1 MENQINKD
9 IMEQFNSQSWLN
21 GLSRRNLFGGILFM
35 AFTAS
40 FLCINPSGS
49 LAEQKKPPVSGYLG
63 SSQCRS
69 CHEKFYQLWATSHHG
84 LAMQPYTESFAEAN
98 LKPQLDEIVIGG
110 IRYRAVID
118 EGPGFVVESMPGKQ
132 KKHPILHVLG
142 GKNVYYFLTPLEKG
156 HLQTLPVAYD
166 VNKQQWFDT
175 AASGVRHFPSM
186 TDSPVHWT
194 DREYTFNTACY
205 ACHACHVSQL
215 VKNYD
220 SKTDAYNTQWKE
232 PGINC
237 ETCHG
242 PADEHVRVCLEA
254 GEGNVPKDLKLKTIT
269 QSRGFTGHK
278 VDSACSTCH
287 AKGIPITNEFVPGDD
302 FFQHSDLVT
311 LEHPDFYSD
320 GRDLGENYT
329 FTTWRMSSCAQF
341 GKLDCVY
348 CHTSSGRFRFKDKPN
363 DACISCHSGKGKNFK
378 AHTHHEK
385 SDVQCIQCH
394 MPMTDFARMNRSDHS
409 MRPPMPSAT
418 IQFQSPNA
426 CSICHQDKDAQWAD
440 DSVRQWHKED
450 YQKPTLE
457 TAALI
462 DQARKGDWKNVSK
475 MLTYLQRK
483 DKDEIFAN
491 SLIRLLQNKDAPR
504 IAVVL
509 TDLLKN
515 DPSPLIRSSAANVLG
530 YRLNEKTIPALA
542 KATEDP
548 YRLVRIRAVPSLP
561 SVPERMI
568 PADHRNAVKKASQEY
583 VASLASRP
591 DDGTS
596 HYNLGNFYMA
606 GGKLKQAID
615 SYETAIKLQKDLILP
630 YVNASLVYNRLGDN
644 DTAAER
650 LRQAIAIDPN
660 STAAHLNLALLYGE
674 MGQHEKAIDEFRTT
688 FKLNSQSAVA
698 AYNLCILLAEK
709 KQQEAIAW
717 GRRAAQLQPD
727 NARYAYTLAFYLHR
741 AEQSDEVVGLLQ
753 PFVGRHTTEVNIYML
768 LAEVYEQM
776 GDRSAAIKVY
786 ETAAGNEQF
795 PGQVRSMFQS
805 HLQRLISQ

>member
-1 MENQINKD
+1 MERLEEKL
-9 IMEQFNSQSWLN
+9 WLN
-21 GLSRRNLFGGILFM
+21 GHKKWSLPGILFVVI
-35 AFTAS
+35 AIG
-40 FLCINPSGS
+40 FLCYSSS
-49 LAEQKKPPVSGYLG
+49 LAEQKKPSVSGYLG

-69 CHEKFYQLWATSHHG
+69 CHERFYQLWASSYHG
-84 LAMQPYTESFAEAN
+84 LAMQPYTELFAKEN
-98 LKPQLDEIVIGG
+98 LKPQLDEIVIGK

-118 EGPGFVVESMPGKQ
+118 EGPGFVIESEAQKQ

-175 AASGVRHFPSM
+175 AASGVRHFP
-186 TDSPVHWT
+186 DRANDEAVHWT
-194 DREYTFNTACY
+194 DRAYTFNTACY
-205 ACHACHVSQL
+205 ACHVSQL

-220 SKTDAYNTQWKE
+220 PKTDAYDTQWKE

-269 QSRGFTGHK
+269 QSRGFTGHQT
-278 VDSACSTCH
+278 DAACSTCH
-287 AKGIPITNEFVPGDD
+287 AKGMPITNEFVPGDD

-311 LEHPDFYSD
+311 LEHPDFYPD

-329 FTTWRMSSCAQF
+329 FTSWRMSKCAQS
-341 GKLDCVY
+341 GKLDCGS

-363 DACISCHSGKGKNFK
+363 DTCTSCHSDKAKNFK

-385 SDVQCIQCH
+385 SVVTCIQCH

-418 IQFQSPNA
+418 LQFQSPNA
-426 CSICHQDKDAQWAD
+426 CNICHQDKDAQWAD
-440 DSVRQWHKED
+440 GHVRQWHKED

-462 DQARKGDWKNVSK
+462 NQARKGDWKNLSK
-475 MLTYLQRK
+475 MLAYIQHK
-483 DKDEIFAN
+483 DRDEVFAN
-491 SLIRLLQNKDAPR
+491 SLIRLLQNNNDPR
-504 IAVVL
+504 IAVIL

-515 DPSPLIRSSAANVLG
+515 DLSPLVRSSAANVLG
-530 YRLNEKTIPALA
+530 YRLDEKTVPALA
-542 KATEDP
+542 KAAEDP

-568 PADHRNAVKKASQEY
+568 PADHRIAVKKASQEY
-583 VASLASRP
+583 VASMASRP
-591 DDGTS
+591 DDAMS
-596 HYNLGNFYMA
+596 HYNLGNFYRN
-606 GGKLKQAID
+606 GGKLKQAAD
-615 SYETAIKLQKDLILP
+615 SYETAIKLQKNLILP

-650 LRQAIAIDPN
+650 LKQAMAIDPN
-660 STAAHLNLALLYGE
+660 STAAHLNLAMLYGE
-674 MGQHEKAIDEFRTT
+674 MGERDKAVNEFRTT
-688 FKLNSQSAVA
+688 FKLDPQSAVA
-698 AYNLCILLAEK
+698 AYNLCILLAETK
-709 KQQEAIAW
+709 PQELIDW
-717 GRRAAQLQPD
+717 GRKAIRLQPE

-741 AEQSDEVVGLLQ
+741 AEQSDEVVAILQ
-753 PFVGRHTTEVNIYML
+753 PFVDRHTTEVDIYRML
-768 LAEVYEQM
+768 TGVYEQM
-776 GDRSAAIKVY
+776 GDRAAAIKVY
-786 ETAAGNEQF
+786 ETAAENKQF
-795 PGQVRSMFQS
+795 PEQVRSMFRS
-805 HLQRLISQ
+805 HLQELMSQ

>member
-1 MENQINKD
+1 
-9 IMEQFNSQSWLN
+9 
-21 GLSRRNLFGGILFM
+21 M
-35 AFTAS
+35 AFVGS
-40 FLCINPSGS
+40 FFCLGDLSS
-49 LAEQKKPPVSGYLG
+49 LAVPQDRSESGYLG

-69 CHEKFYQLWATSHHG
+69 CHERFYQLWGSSHHG
-84 LAMQPYTESFAEAN
+84 LAMQPYTEAFAEKN
-98 LKPQLDEIVIGG
+98 LKPQLDEIIIGKA
-110 IRYRAVID
+110 RYRAVID
-118 EGPGFVVESMPGKQ
+118 EGPGFVIESESQKQ
-132 KKHPILHVLG
+132 KKYPILHVLG
-142 GKNVYYFLTPLEKG
+142 GKNVFYFLTPLEKG

-175 AASGVRHFPSM
+175 AASGIRHFPDR
-186 TDSPVHWT
+186 TDEAVHWT

-205 ACHACHVSQL
+205 ACHVSQL

-220 SKTDAYNTQWKE
+220 PKTDAYNTQWKE

-269 QSRGFTGHK
+269 QSRGFTGHQA
-278 VDSACSTCH
+278 DSACSTCH
-287 AKGIPITNEFVPGDD
+287 AKGMPITNEFVPGDD

-329 FTTWRMSSCAQF
+329 FTTWRMSACAQS

-348 CHTSSGRFRFKDKPN
+348 CHTSSGRFRFKDTPD
-363 DACISCHSGKGKNFK
+363 DACISCHSGKEKNFK

-385 SDVQCIQCH
+385 SDVHCIQCH

-426 CSICHQDKDAQWAD
+426 CNICHQDEDAKWAD
-440 DSVRQWHKED
+440 GHVRQWHKED

-462 DQARKGDWKNVSK
+462 DQARKGNWKNLSR
-475 MLTYLQRK
+475 MLTYLQQK

-491 SLIRLLQNKDAPR
+491 SLIRLLQSNNDPR

-561 SVPERMI
+561 SVPDRMI
-568 PADHRNAVKKASQEY
+568 PADLKDAIEKASQEY
-583 VASLASRP
+583 VASMASRP
-591 DDGTS
+591 DDAMS

-606 GGKLKQAID
+606 GGKFKQAVD
-615 SYETAIKLQKDLILP
+615 SYETAIKLQKNLILP
-630 YVNASLVYNRLGDN
+630 YVNASLVYNHLGDN

-650 LRQAIAIDPN
+650 LKQAIAIDPN
-660 STAAHLNLALLYGE
+660 SDAAHLNLALLYGE
-674 MGQHEKAIDEFRTT
+674 IDKRDKAVDEFRIA
-688 FKLNSQSAVA
+688 FKLNSRSASA
-698 AYNLCILLAEK
+698 AYNLCVLLAETDAP
-709 KQQEAIAW
+709 QAIAW
-717 GRRAAQLQPD
+717 AKKACQIQPN
-727 NARYAYTLAFYLHR
+727 NAKYAYTLGFYLYQAKR
-741 AEQSDEVVGLLQ
+741 ISEVIATLE
-753 PFVGRHTTEVNIYML
+753 PFVGQKTTEVNIYL
-768 LAEVYEQM
+768 LLGDIYEQT
-776 GDRSAAIKVY
+776 GDITAAVRVY
-786 ETAAGNEQF
+786 KTAAGNEQLSE
-795 PGQVRSMFQS
+795 PVRSGFRM
-805 HLQRLISQ
+805 HIQRLTSL

>member
-1 MENQINKD
+1 MKR
-9 IMEQFNSQSWLN
+9 
-21 GLSRRNLFGGILFM
+21 LSDYRKWTLSGILFM
-35 AFTAS
+35 AFVAG
-40 FLCINPSGS
+40 FLCISHSSS
-49 LAEQKKPPVSGYLG
+49 LAEKKKPPVSGYLG

-69 CHEKFYQLWATSHHG
+69 CHERFYQLWGSSYHG
-84 LAMQPYTESFAEAN
+84 LAMQPYTESFAEKN
-98 LKPQLDEIVIGG
+98 LKPQLDEIIIGKT
-110 IRYRAVID
+110 RYRAVID
-118 EGPGFVVESMPGKQ
+118 EGPGFVIESKSQKQ
-132 KKHPILHVLG
+132 KKYPILHVLG
-142 GKNVYYFLTPLEKG
+142 GKNVYYFLTPLKKG

-194 DREYTFNTACY
+194 DREYTFNTSCY
-205 ACHACHVSQL
+205 ACHVSQL

-220 SKTDAYNTQWKE
+220 PKTDAYNTQWKE

-254 GEGNVPKDLKLKTIT
+254 GEGNVPKDMKLKTIT
-269 QSRGFTGHK
+269 QSRGFTGHQ

-287 AKGIPITNEFVPGDD
+287 AKGMPITNEFVPGESL
-302 FFQHSDLVT
+302 FQHSDLVT
-311 LEHPDFYSD
+311 LEHPDFYPD

-329 FTTWRMSSCAQF
+329 FTTWQMSPCVQS

-363 DACISCHSGKGKNFK
+363 DACISCHPAKEKNFK

-385 SDVQCIQCH
+385 TDATCIQCH

-426 CSICHQDKDAQWAD
+426 CNICHQDKDAKWAD
-440 DSVRQWHKED
+440 GYVRQWHKED
-450 YQKPTLE
+450 YQKSTLE

-462 DQARKGDWKNVSK
+462 DQARKGNWKNLSG
-475 MLTYLQRK
+475 MLAYLQRK
-483 DKDEIFAN
+483 DRDEIFAN
-491 SLIRLLQNKDAPR
+491 SLIRLLQNNDDPR

-515 DPSPLIRSSAANVLG
+515 DPSPLVRSSAANVLG
-530 YRLNEKTIPALA
+530 YRLNETTIPALA

-548 YRLVRIRAVPSLP
+548 CRLVRIRAVPSLP
-561 SVPERMI
+561 SVPDRMI
-568 PADHRNAVKKASQEY
+568 PADLKDAVKKASQEY
-583 VASLASRP
+583 VASMASRP
-591 DDGTS
+591 DDAMS

-606 GGKLKQAID
+606 GSNLKQAVD

-650 LRQAIAIDPN
+650 LKQAIVIDPN
-660 STAAHLNLALLYGE
+660 SIAAHLNLALLYGE
-674 MGQHEKAIDEFRTT
+674 MGQRDKAIDQFRAT
-688 FKLNSQSAVA
+688 FKLDPESAVA
-698 AYNLCILLAEK
+698 AYNLCVLLAETK
-709 KQQEAIAW
+709 PSESIVW
-717 GRRAAQLQPD
+717 GRKAIQLQPK

-741 AEQSDEVVGLLQ
+741 VEQSNEVVGILQ
-753 PFVGRHTTEVNIYML
+753 PFVDRHTTEVNIYML
-768 LAEVYEQM
+768 LAGVYEQM

-786 ETAAGNEQF
+786 ETAAGNEHLSEKT
-795 PGQVRSMFQS
+795 RSGFRTHIQ
-805 HLQRLISQ
+805 QLISQ

>member
-1 MENQINKD
+1 MKR
-9 IMEQFNSQSWLN
+9 LN
-21 GLSRRNLFGGILFM
+21 GYRKWSLPGLLFIAAGF
-35 AFTAS
+35 F
-40 FLCINPSGS
+40 CIGHLDT
-49 LAEQKKPPVSGYLG
+49 LAEQKKTPVSGYLG

-84 LAMQPYTESFAEAN
+84 LAMQPYTESFAKAN

-118 EGPGFVVESMPGKQ
+118 EGPGFVVESMPEKQ

-205 ACHACHVSQL
+205 ACHVSQL

-220 SKTDAYNTQWKE
+220 AKTDAYNTQWKE

-269 QSRGFTGHK
+269 QSRGFTGHQT
-278 VDSACSTCH
+278 DAACSTCH
-287 AKGIPITNEFVPGDD
+287 AKGMPITNEFVPGDD

-311 LEHPDFYSD
+311 LEHHDFYPD

-329 FTTWRMSSCAQF
+329 FTTWRMSPCAQS
-341 GKLDCVY
+341 GKLDCMV
-348 CHTSSGRFRFKDKPN
+348 CHTSSGRFRFKDTPN
-363 DACISCHSGKGKNFK
+363 DACISCHPAKEKNFQ

-385 SDVQCIQCH
+385 SDVHCIQCH

-426 CSICHQDKDAQWAD
+426 CNICHQDKDAKWAD
-440 DSVRQWHKED
+440 DHVRQWHKED

-462 DQARKGDWKNVSK
+462 DQARKGDWKKLSE
-475 MLTYLQRK
+475 MLAYLQRK

-491 SLIRLLQNKDAPR
+491 SLIRLLREHHDPR
-504 IAVVL
+504 IGKVL
-509 TDLLKN
+509 VELLKD
-515 DPSPLIRSSAANVLG
+515 DPSPLIRSSAADGIEPYLSEATV
-530 YRLNEKTIPALA
+530 PALA
-542 KATEDP
+542 AAAKDP
-548 YRLVRIRAVPSLP
+548 FRLVRIRAVPSLAV
-561 SVPERMI
+561 VPERMI
-568 PADHRNAVKKASQEY
+568 PEDLRKPVQEASAEY
-583 VASLASRP
+583 IGAMSSRP
-591 DDGTS
+591 DNATA
-596 HYNLGNFYMA
+596 HYNLGNYYA
-606 GGKLKQAID
+606 AKNKSQQAIE
-615 SYETAIKLQKDLILP
+615 SYETSIKLQRDLILP
-630 YVNASLVYNRLGDN
+630 YVNVSLVYNRLGDN

-650 LRQAIAIDPN
+650 LKQAIAIDPN
-660 STAAHLNLALLYGE
+660 SDAAHLNLALLYGE
-674 MGQHEKAIDEFRTT
+674 MGQYEKAIDEFRTT
-688 FKLNSQSAVA
+688 FKLDPHSAAA
-698 AYNLCILLAEK
+698 AYNLCVLLAEK
-709 KQQEAIAW
+709 NPPQAIAW
-717 GRRAAQLQPD
+717 AKKACQLQPN
-727 NARYAYTLAFYLHR
+727 NAKYAYTLGFYLYR
-741 AEQSDEVVGLLQ
+741 ADRVTEVIETFE
-753 PFVGRHTTEVNIYML
+753 PFVGKKTTEVKIYLML
-768 LAEVYEQM
+768 GEIYERTE
-776 GDRSAAIKVY
+776 DI
-786 ETAAGNEQF
+786 TAAARVYKTAAENDQL
-795 PGQVRSMFQS
+795 PQQVRSLFQA
-805 HLQRLISQ
+805 HLQRLIAR